1 MFKTNLR
8 LHGNVKFQKFAE
20 LTNKYSFMKKALHL
34 VMLLSLILLRL
45 DAEAQSRIV
54 SGSVSEA
61 NTKKPLAGVNIT
73 AKGTSVSARS
83 GEDGSY
89 AIVVPAGV
97 GKLVFSLLGK
107 QSLESDIPGDNVLN
121 VTLMEDAQNLNEVV
135 VTAVGIKREKK
146 SLGYAVQEVKG
157 DAITKANNGNTLGAL
172 SGKVAGV
179 QVTGTSGTPG
189 AATFIQVRGSNSFT
203 GSNQPLIVVDGMP
216 IDNSSSSVGDPDD
229 GDNNALKSVNAS
241 NRGIDINPDDI
252 ENISVLK
259 GAAAAALYGS
269 NGANGVILI
278 TTKSGAASKGAM
290 SVSVNSSVTF
300 DEVNKLPEL
309 QSRFLQGRNGNYG
322 APISLDNP
330 SHFRESWGPSGDT
343 MYYNGDNTYP
353 WNRNGYLVGKS
364 DPTAKTK
371 FSPYDNVG
379 SFFKRGVTWNN
390 NVSLSTGNDKTTY
403 RLSFGNIDQSGIIP
417 NSQFNRNTFNIN
429 IESKVSERFTTGA
442 VVNYTNSKGR
452 FVQQGSNLSGIML
465 GLMRTPINFDNS
477 NGVTDPTDPA
487 AYLFA
492 DGQQRTY
499 RGFGIYDNPYYTINE
514 NQFTSNT
521 NRIYGNIFGVYKAN
535 SWLTI
540 TNRLGTDLYT
550 TNSQQN
556 YGKVAAE
563 LSGVAEGR
571 IAMRSENYL
580 HVNNDLIVS
589 MTKSLGKNL
598 NMEWLI
604 GNNIFTNTYME
615 NYMRGDNL
623 IVSGWYNISN
633 TKNFTI
639 KQVENSVFRRVS
651 EYVQGKFNY
660 KNYLF
665 VDITGRLEQAS
676 SYLPNSIGS
685 NFYPSANLGY
695 IFTDA
700 LKIKNKMLNYGKLR
714 LSAAQVGK
722 NPAAQSTSMLY
733 VPTSVADGWTSGW
746 TSPIN
751 GAPVF
756 ESSNLRNAKLKPE
769 ITSSMEGGFE
779 LHFFKSRLKLDYT
792 FYQTVSKNLLMSVP
806 VAPSSGYQRFYTN
819 AGQMSNWGQEVQLM
833 GQIIR
838 KKNFSWDVMVNFAMN
853 RNKVI
858 QLADGVDFLVLNGFE
873 GSQVGVKMNQ
883 PYGIFYGQ
891 GYVRD
896 AEGRVVINDDKTD
909 PGYGSP
915 ILSNTQVALGN
926 VNPKWIGGILNQ
938 FNYKGFSFSF
948 LFDTRQGGV
957 MWNGTR
963 GALAT
968 FGMAKETEDRDNA
981 TKVFEGVYGHV
992 GADNKVYH
1000 YDANNTE
1007 VSGSGANNNT
1017 AVKLNEAYYRR
1028 GMGSGFNVNE
1038 PYMESA
1044 SWVKL
1049 REVSLSY
1056 RVPSKYMKK
1065 LKLQGATVGFIG
1077 RNLLLFTKYT
1087 GVDPETSLTGASNA
1101 QGIDYFNNPGTRSYG
1116 FNVKLNF

>member
-1 MFKTNLR
+1 
-8 LHGNVKFQKFAE
+8 
-20 LTNKYSFMKKALHL
+20 
-34 VMLLSLILLRL
+34 MLLRQTS
-45 DAEAQSRIV
+45 EAQSRII
-54 SGSVSEA
+54 SGTISDGSS
-61 NTKKPLAGVNIT
+61 KKPLAGVSIT
-73 AKGTSVSARS
+73 VKGTNVTARS
-83 GEDGSY
+83 GDDGNY
-89 AIVVPAGV
+89 AIVAPTGAT
-97 GKLVFSLLGK
+97 KLVFSMLGK
-107 QSLESDIPGDNVLN
+107 LTQELDIPADNVLN
-121 VTLMEDAQNLNEVV
+121 VTMEEDAQNLNEVV

-189 AATFIQVRGSNSFT
+189 AATFIKVRGSNSFT

-252 ENISVLK
+252 ENITVLK

-278 TTKSGAASKGAM
+278 TTKTGSASKGMM

-309 QSRFLQGRNGNYG
+309 QNKYLQGRNGKYA
-322 APISLDNP
+322 APLSWDDP
-330 SHFRESWGPSGDT
+330 THFRESWGPLGDT
-343 MYYNGDNTYP
+343 MFYNGDNSYP
-353 WNRNGYLVGKS
+353 WNKQGYLVGKS
-364 DPTAKTK
+364 DPTAKTQ
-371 FSPYDNVG
+371 FSPFNNVK

-390 NVSLSTGNDKTTY
+390 NVSLATGNDKTTY
-403 RLSFGNIDQSGIIP
+403 RLSFGNLDQSGIIP
-417 NSQFNRNTFNIN
+417 NSHFTRNSFNIN
-429 IESKVSERFTTGA
+429 IESKVSDKFTTGA
-442 VVNYTNSKGR
+442 VVNYSNSKGK

-477 NGVTDPTDPA
+477 NGATDPTDPS

-492 DGQQRTY
+492 DGQQRTF

-514 NQFTSNT
+514 NQYSSNT
-521 NRIYGNIFGVYKAN
+521 NRIYGNIFGIYKAK

-571 IAMRSENYL
+571 IAMRSENYI
-580 HVNNDLIVS
+580 HVNNDLMIS
-589 MTKSLGKNL
+589 MTKSLSKDL
-598 NMEWLI
+598 DMEVLI

-623 IVSGWYNISN
+623 IVAGWYNISN

-660 KNYLF
+660 KNYLY
-665 VDITGRLEQAS
+665 VDLTGRLEQAS
-676 SYLPNSIGS
+676 SYLPYGIGS

-700 LKIKNKMLNYGKLR
+700 LKIKNQKLNYGKLR
-714 LSAAQVGK
+714 LSAAKVGK
-722 NPAAQSTSMLY
+722 NPAAQSTSMLF
-733 VPTSVADGWTSGW
+733 VPTSVADGWTTGW
-746 TSPIN
+746 TSPVN
-751 GAPVF
+751 GVPIF
-756 ESSNLRNAKLKPE
+756 EASNLRNPKLKPE
-769 ITSSMEGGFE
+769 ITSSLEGGFE
-779 LHFFKSRLKLDYT
+779 LHFFKSRVKLDYT

-806 VAPSSGYQRFYTN
+806 VAPSSGYQRYYTN
-819 AGQMSNWGQEVQLM
+819 AGQMSNWGQEVQLV
-833 GQIIR
+833 GQVIR
-838 KKNFSWDVMVNFAMN
+838 HKDFSWDVMVNFAMN
-853 RNKVI
+853 RNKVT

-873 GSQVGVKMNQ
+873 GSQVGVKLNQ

-896 AEGRVVINDDKTD
+896 EQGRVVINDDKTD

-926 VNPKWIGGILNQ
+926 VNPKWIGGVLNQ
-938 FNYKGFSFSF
+938 FTYKGISFSF

-957 MWNGTR
+957 IWNGTR

-968 FGMAKETEDRDNA
+968 FGVAKETENRDNA

-992 GADNKVYH
+992 GSDNKVYH
-1000 YDANNTE
+1000 YDANNSE
-1007 VSGSGANNNT
+1007 VSGSGGANST
-1017 AVKLNEAYYRR
+1017 SVKLDESYYRR

-1038 PYMESA
+1038 PYMENA

-1049 REVSLSY
+1049 REVNLSY

-1065 LKLQGATVGFIG
+1065 FKLQGATVGIIG
-1077 RNLLLFTKYT
+1077 RNLFLYTKYT